1 MITSVCKPPV
11 SKFIEGPLNDVE
23 KTDFRRI
30 IIRGAKNTWDR
41 RGRQNKANEK
51 ALKKGKP
58 AKHLRRI
65 PDDDIKLYQQ
75 LAKYTGMNW
84 AYDPL
89 TDDIMFETKEKG
101 EDVELDGFDTG
112 GQLVRSVLSMG
123 LFARCPSNFHLV
135 LEIHNE
141 LKATALA
148 LQSAWWVIP
157 VDSSISING
166 GNFVNNQALH
176 ISKHPEL
183 FQVLKEF
190 LGVNF
195 EMEDMSETG
204 LNVVRVFR
212 KTDVNPV
219 KNTIAVDEYKV
230 DQILMGLC
238 MLAYKSRKL
247 DTSQELPFGKKV
259 IKTPATGGYHIPAM
273 LKLAKSLGIPVS
285 TNQPEFVGTE
295 ELPAWKQ
302 RKAWVDSKA
311 EWEITIN

>member
-1 MITSVCKPPV
+1 MTTSVFQPPV

-23 KTDFRRI
+23 KTEFRRI

-58 AKHLRRI
+58 VQHLRRI

-89 TDDIMFETKEKG
+89 TDDIMFE
-101 EDVELDGFDTG
+101 
-112 GQLVRSVLSMG
+112 
-123 LFARCPSNFHLV
+123 V

-212 KTDVNPV
+212 KTDVDPV

-259 IKTPATGGYHIPAM
+259 IKTPSTGGYHIPAM
-273 LKLAKSLGIPVS
+273 LK
-285 TNQPEFVGTE
+285 
-295 ELPAWKQ
+295 
-302 RKAWVDSKA
+302 
-311 EWEITIN
+311 